1 MLTSSIARLA
11 PPSARRAAIEAWEPG
26 GWPIDCVA
34 GRRRI
39 RCASRRSKSEI
50 PAQSMYR
57 FTFLLCYSANAR
69 SSRGLC
75 FARKR
80 AGLPLRISVIGCGY
94 VGLVTGACLSEIGH
108 HVTCTD
114 NDDSKIQILNRGKLP
129 IYEPHLDL
137 LIERNVREGR
147 LKFTADPGA
156 AVRESDVVFICVG
169 TPPLENGDAD
179 LSAIDNVA
187 RMIAAEAGGSK
198 LVVEKSTVPAQTGQ
212 ELKRALS
219 VYSRKSGANF
229 TVASNP
235 EFLREGTAVN
245 DFLHP
250 DRIVIGVDDD
260 AAAKKLRE
268 IYAPILDRKFKC
280 PAHQDKCPVASA
292 PAFVTTTVNSAEL
305 IKHASNSF
313 LALKISFANA
323 LADMCDQ
330 LGAYVQEVTAAVGM
344 DPRIG
349 PQFLQA
355 GLGFGGFCLPK
366 DVQAFIRL
374 AERVG
379 IDFTLLKAAEQVNR
393 QRIELLL
400 AKARKALWVLKG
412 KKIALLGLAFKP
424 NTDDIRFS
432 PAIEAAKRFMAEGAS
447 LHAFDPQAMEKTR
460 KALPQ
465 ISLAKNP
472 YEAVKDVD
480 AVIIATEWDEFR
492 KLDWKRV
499 YNEMARP
506 LVLDARNFLVPSEMR
521 ALGFEYHSFGRP
533 E

>member
-1 MLTSSIARLA
+1 
-11 PPSARRAAIEAWEPG
+11 
-26 GWPIDCVA
+26 
-34 GRRRI
+34 
-39 RCASRRSKSEI
+39 
-50 PAQSMYR
+50 
-57 FTFLLCYSANAR
+57 
-69 SSRGLC
+69 
-75 FARKR
+75 
-80 AGLPLRISVIGCGY
+80 LRISVIGCGY
-94 VGLVTGACLSEIGH
+94 VGLVTGACFAEIGH
-108 HVTCTD
+108 QVTCTD
-114 NDDSKIQILNRGKLP
+114 DDESKIAILRSGKLP
-129 IYEPHLDL
+129 IYEPHLDAMV
-137 LIERNVREGR
+137 EKNVEEGR
-147 LKFTADPGA
+147 LHFVSNPGE
-156 AVRESDVVFICVG
+156 AVRLSEAVFICVG

-187 RMIAAEAGGSK
+187 RMIATEGGGAK

-212 ELKRALS
+212 ELKRALT

-268 IYAPILDRKFKC
+268 IYAPILDRKFRC
-280 PAHQDKCPVASA
+280 PAHRDKCPTAA
-292 PAFVTTTVNSAEL
+292 PVFVTTTVNSAEL

-330 LGAYVQEVTAAVGM
+330 LGADVQEVTAAVGM

-393 QRIELLL
+393 QRIDLLL

-432 PAIEAAKRFMAEGAS
+432 PAIEAAKRFIAEGAS

-465 ISLAKNP
+465 ISLAKTP

-480 AVIIATEWDEFR
+480 AVVIATEWDEFR

-499 YNEMARP
+499 YSEMARP
-506 LVLDARNFLVPSEMR
+506 LIIDARNSLDPAEVR
-521 ALGFEYHSFGRP
+521 ALGFEYYSFGR
-533 E
+533 